1 MRVTSGQY
9 PKLPS
14 LEVVVQN
21 LRPFRKGPSDLTTKY
36 TRELRLKRSFPF
48 WPLVLSGMVVLLT
61 IVAALQYRWTTEV
74 SAASEV
80 RVGTELESLMMRW
93 HFDFYGEFS
102 AICVALQVGP
112 DSGARD
118 TWNDFLQR
126 YVEWSRTPN
135 HDALENIY
143 KNPDL
148 VEDIYIWETSQKTK
162 PRLLRFNADKK
173 RIDTSSVPQRLQT
186 LLARL
191 QARSASLSLAFGA
204 WQSPDPSSEQH
215 SGSNRTSGTD
225 SLRSNTTTGWQFDEN
240 IPAIVHPIFRHGH
253 GNAKPP
259 SSQDP
264 VDWIV
269 VVLDPNTIQ
278 RRILPELAKRYFG
291 GRDGLDYKVAV
302 IAAGK
307 TPRTIYSSEPGFGVR
322 DVSAFDST
330 MNIFGPPPESVEGR
344 SWQAAKNSQSLRSEQ
359 WHRFSGPVWFP
370 TIEYAS
376 RPDPWVLV
384 LQHRNGPLQAVVDK
398 VRRRNLAISALV
410 LLLLAVNMGFVTVA
424 GLRAQNFAR
433 LQMDFV
439 ASISHELRTPLTAI
453 FSAGENIKDGFI
465 SGQSSLT
472 HYGSI
477 VISQARQLMDLVDRI
492 MLFASIR
499 SGKDRYN
506 LRPLPVSEILQ
517 RVRKTTAGL
526 IIEEDAYTVEEQ
538 VEPNLP
544 CVLGDLFAVCG
555 CLENLV
561 TNAVKYSERD
571 RRIRISATLHE
582 LDSHRKEIWI
592 SVEDHGIG
600 ISSLELQHIFEPFY
614 RNPQVVAAQI
624 HGAGLGLSLAKH
636 LAEAM
641 GGRISVTSE
650 LGAGSIFTLHMPAA
664 QAQECE
670 LSAVSSSSDEVM

>member
-1 MRVTSGQY
+1 MQ
-9 PKLPS
+9 S
-14 LEVVVQN
+14 LRSFMKSSSN
-21 LRPFRKGPSDLTTKY
+21 PTPRY
-36 TRELRLKRSFPF
+36 TRELGPKRSVPF
-48 WPLVLSGMVVLLT
+48 WPLVLSGMVVLLA
-61 IVAALQYRWTTEV
+61 IVAVLQYRWTTEV
-74 SAASEV
+74 NAASEV

-118 TWNDFLQR
+118 TWDDFLQR

-148 VEDIYIWETSQKTK
+148 VKDIYIWETSQKTK

-173 RIDTSSVPQRLQT
+173 RLDTSSVPQDLQA

-191 QARSASLSLAFGA
+191 QAHSTSLSQAFGA
-204 WQSPDPSSEQH
+204 WQSPDPSAEQR
-215 SGSNRTSGTD
+215 SGSNQTSRTD

-240 IPAIVHPIFRHGH
+240 IPAMVHPIFRHGH

-259 SSQDP
+259 SIQDP

-269 VVLDPNTIQ
+269 VVLNFNTIQ
-278 RRILPELAKRYFG
+278 KRVLPELAKRYFG
-291 GRDGLDYKVAV
+291 GGNELDYKVAV

-322 DVSAFDST
+322 DVNAFDST
-330 MNIFGPPPESVEGR
+330 MNIFGPPPESVEAR
-344 SWQAAKNSQSLRSEQ
+344 FWQATQSSQSLRSEQ
-359 WHRFSGPVWFP
+359 WRSFSGPVWFP
-370 TIEYAS
+370 TIEYAA

-384 LQHRNGPLQAVVDK
+384 LQHRNGTLQSVVDR

-410 LLLLAVNMGFVTVA
+410 LLLLAVNMGIVTVA
-424 GLRAQNFAR
+424 GFRAQTFAR

-453 FSAGENIKDGFI
+453 FSAGENIKDGFV
-465 SGQSSLT
+465 SGQSNLQ

-492 MLFASIR
+492 LLFATIR

-506 LRPLPVSEILQ
+506 LRPLEVPEILQ
-517 RVRKTTAGL
+517 RVRKTTEGL
-526 IIEEDAYTVEEQ
+526 IIEEDAYTVEEHI
-538 VEPNLP
+538 EPDLP
-544 CVLGDLFAVCG
+544 CVLGDLSAVCG
-555 CLENLV
+555 CLENLI
-561 TNAVKYSERD
+561 TNAVKYSESD

-582 LDSHRKEIWI
+582 LHNQRKEIWI

-600 ISSLELQHIFEPFY
+600 IGGSELQHIHAAKAKATCSRQPFDQGRLILPKDEPAHA
-614 RNPQVVAAQI
+614 P
-624 HGAGLGLSLAKH
+624 
-636 LAEAM
+636 
-641 GGRISVTSE
+641 
-650 LGAGSIFTLHMPAA
+650 
-664 QAQECE
+664 
-670 LSAVSSSSDEVM
+670 

>member
-1 MRVTSGQY
+1 
-9 PKLPS
+9 
-14 LEVVVQN
+14 VQS
-21 LRPFRKGPSDLTTKY
+21 LRPFTKNPSHLTIRY
-36 TRELRLKRSFPF
+36 TRDLGLKRSFPF
-48 WPLVLSGMVVLLT
+48 WPLVLSGMVVLLA
-61 IVAALQYRWTTEV
+61 IVAVLQYRWTTEV

-118 TWNDFLQR
+118 TWDDFLQR
-126 YVEWSRTPN
+126 YVEWSRAPN
-135 HDALENIY
+135 HDSLENIY

-148 VEDIYIWETSQKTK
+148 VADIFIWETSQKTK
-162 PRLLRFNADKK
+162 PRLLRFDADKK
-173 RIDTSSVPQRLQT
+173 RIDISRVPQDLQT
-186 LLARL
+186 LLDRL
-191 QARSASLSLAFGA
+191 QAHSASLSLAFGA
-204 WQSPDPSSEQH
+204 WRSPDPSSEQ
-215 SGSNRTSGTD
+215 SSRSNQTSGTD

-269 VVLDPNTIQ
+269 VVLNPNTIQ

-307 TPRTIYSSEPGFGVR
+307 TPRTIYSSEPGFGIH
-322 DVSAFDST
+322 DVNAFDST
-330 MNIFGPPPESVEGR
+330 MNIFGPPPGSVEAR
-344 SWQAAKNSQSLRSEQ
+344 YWQATQNSQALRSEQ
-359 WHRFSGPVWFP
+359 WHSFSGPVWFP

-384 LQHRNGPLQAVVDK
+384 LQHRNGSLQAVVDR
-398 VRRRNLAISALV
+398 VRQRNLAISALV

-424 GLRAQNFAR
+424 GLRAQTFAR

-453 FSAGENIKDGFI
+453 FSAGENIKDGFV
-465 SGQSSLT
+465 SGQSNLK

-492 MLFASIR
+492 LLFASIR
-499 SGKDRYN
+499 SGKERYN
-506 LRPLPVSEILQ
+506 LRPLQVSEILQ

-538 VEPNLP
+538 VEANLP
-544 CVLGDLFAVCG
+544 CVFGDLTAVCG
-555 CLENLV
+555 CLENLI
-561 TNAVKYSERD
+561 TNAIKYSGTD
-571 RRIRISATLHE
+571 RRICVSATLHE
-582 LDSHRKEIWI
+582 IDNDRKEVWF

-600 ISSLELQHIFEPFY
+600 ISTSELQHIFEPFY
-614 RNPQVVAAQI
+614 RSPKVAAAQI
-624 HGAGLGLSLAKH
+624 HGTGLGLSLSKH

-641 GGRISVTSE
+641 GGRISVASE
-650 LGAGSIFTLHMPAA
+650 VGVGSVFTLHLPAA
-664 QAQECE
+664 EAHECE
-670 LSAVSSSSDEVM
+670 QSAVSSAATRYTE